1 MQFQSPKHVQNNAS
15 NVHQLVK
22 IESGDAKESI
32 DSRIYQEGT
41 QRICR
46 WVFSKF
52 YDTQILDKMSD
63 KQSVIDLLSCDSID
77 LFLTAC
83 NRLALRYNLRRKDR
97 STGVMLFRNEL
108 EVYAEYF

>member
-1 MQFQSPKHVQNNAS
+1 MRSLNSQPNQH
-15 NVHQLVK
+15 NVLSIKMKQHPENTGYSTAV
-22 IESGDAKESI
+22 DA
-32 DSRIYQEGT
+32 RIYNEGT
-41 QRICR
+41 QKICR

-52 YDTQILDKMSD
+52 YDPEILDRLSD
-63 KQSVIDLLSCDSID
+63 KQSVVDLLASDSVD

-108 EVYAEYF
+108 DLYAEYF

>member
-1 MQFQSPKHVQNNAS
+1 MHSLSSHLNQSKVLSFKADTSIEKS
-15 NVHQLVK
+15 NHNDLV
-22 IESGDAKESI
+22 DA
-32 DSRIYQEGT
+32 RIYSEGS

-52 YDTQILDKMSD
+52 YDTEVLDRLAD
-63 KQSVIDLLSCDSID
+63 KQSVIDLLACDSVD

-108 EVYAEYF
+108 DVYADYF